1 MASLC
6 KQPTQRQQGFCGVY
20 SQGKYSMNSNTAQ
33 PATDSASSQPTQ
45 ARPNETGSV
54 SVQGFVKIFDPATQQ
69 IFVEKRA

>member
-1 MASLC
+1 MVNPCRSPIP
-6 KQPTQRQQGFCGVY
+6 QQQGFYVAY

-33 PATDSASSQPTQ
+33 PATNSATNPPTT
-45 ARPNETGSV
+45 ARPNETGSI

>member
-1 MASLC
+1 V
-6 KQPTQRQQGFCGVY
+6 VY

-33 PATDSASSQPTQ
+33 PATNTSRPTTT
-45 ARPNETGSV
+45 RPNETGSI

>member
-1 MASLC
+1 MVNPYRSPIP
-6 KQPTQRQQGFCGVY
+6 QQQGFCVAY

-33 PATDSASSQPTQ
+33 PATNSATSRPTK
-45 ARPNETGSV
+45 ARPNETGSI